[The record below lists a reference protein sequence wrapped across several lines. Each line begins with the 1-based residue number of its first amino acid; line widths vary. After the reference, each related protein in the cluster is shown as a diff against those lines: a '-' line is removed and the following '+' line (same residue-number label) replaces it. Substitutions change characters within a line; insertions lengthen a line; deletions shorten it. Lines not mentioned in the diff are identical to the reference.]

1 MLRRIAYSLILTSL
15 CLAVLATHVSPGFER
30 IRTRVITSPTDG
42 VTSTLRIPLPDL
54 TRLSSA
60 PAAIVIRTR
69 GAVEPVAVRITI
81 DDVRVTDL
89 LLPAG
94 RETRFD
100 VPAMVPPGTGHHLVL
115 AGDRSGWQVTY
126 LEVANVY
133 GHSSG
138 LFEFVIVPVARAAAP
153 VSTWLLLLFAGAA
166 LASRPRV
173 DWLGSR
179 IWRYL
184 YWLGV
189 CVILGLF
196 TATLAADKVSQYRI
210 LLSPT
215 TFIICAAV
223 LYADPLLRLARASRP
238 PLRVIF
244 PAVEPYLPH
253 VGAVAVIL
261 WSLGQFYH
269 PETGFT
275 SLIVF
280 GDYFEATALPSVRA
294 VPHTLN

>member
-1 MLRRIAYSLILTSL
+1 MLRRIVFSLILAGL
-15 CLAVLATHVSPGFER
+15 CLAVLATRVSPGFER

-42 VTSTLRIPLPDL
+42 VTPTLTIPLPDL
-54 TRLSSA
+54 TRLSNA
-60 PAAIVIRTR
+60 PAAIVIRAR
-69 GAVEPVAVRITI
+69 GAAEPVAVQITI
-81 DDVRVTDL
+81 DDVQVTQL

-100 VPAMVPPGTGHHLVL
+100 VSAAVPPGSGHHLGL

-138 LFEFVIVPVARAAAP
+138 VFEFVIVPLAREAAP
-153 VSTWLLLLFAGAA
+153 VSTWLLVLFAGAA

-179 IWRYL
+179 VWRYL

-196 TATLAADKVSQYRI
+196 MATLCGDKV
-210 LLSPT
+210 
-215 TFIICAAV
+215 
-223 LYADPLLRLARASRP
+223 
-238 PLRVIF
+238 
-244 PAVEPYLPH
+244 
-253 VGAVAVIL
+253 
-261 WSLGQFYH
+261 
-269 PETGFT
+269 
-275 SLIVF
+275 
-280 GDYFEATALPSVRA
+280 
-294 VPHTLN
+294 